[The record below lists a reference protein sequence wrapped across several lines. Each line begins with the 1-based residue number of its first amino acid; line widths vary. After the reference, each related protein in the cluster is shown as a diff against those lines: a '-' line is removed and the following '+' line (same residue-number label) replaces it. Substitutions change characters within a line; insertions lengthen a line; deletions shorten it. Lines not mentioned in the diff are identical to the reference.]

1 MSSVGGAGTPSRAS
15 LTQLCMALGPV
26 VSDCGQQLF
35 GGRTWFPPDISFG
48 KGAGRGGRPALWQ
61 QAGCIVA
68 PWARLYDHTVP
79 TYNSQESHF
88 LPHPLQGPDE
98 GGREGFWMDIRSWQL
113 EMVFRCITECG
124 TNPGKL
130 PCNPINHQQMALL
143 ATRQDSGILDCS
155 VVELEPGTEVET
167 LRP

>member
-1 MSSVGGAGTPSRAS
+1 MFSVGGAGTPSRAS

-35 GGRTWFPPDISFG
+35 RGRTWFPPDISFG
-48 KGAGRGGRPALWQ
+48 KGAGRGGRPALWRR

-98 GGREGFWMDIRSWQL
+98 GGREGFWMDILLMAIGNGFQMYHGTWNKPRQTSMQSYKSPADDAIGHTTG
-113 EMVFRCITECG
+113 FRH
-124 TNPGKL
+124 PG
-130 PCNPINHQQMALL
+130 LL
-143 ATRQDSGILDCS
+143 GSRI
-155 VVELEPGTEVET
+155 
-167 LRP
+167 